1 MIKHKHIQNTGNIF
15 KDLPALETE
24 RLILRQLTFRDVNDV
39 FEYAS
44 MPEVAEHVTWNYH
57 RNIGDSM
64 GFIKSI
70 LHQYEMGLPSPWGIV
85 YKSRNKLIG
94 TGGFHNLH
102 QEYRKAEVGYALSAN
117 FWNMGL
123 MTEALNEMLR
133 FGFDF
138 MQLNRIEALCKVKN
152 TASEKVMQK
161 CNMKFE
167 GILREHMFVK
177 EEFQDLKIYSI
188 LKSEFVLK

>member
-1 MIKHKHIQNTGNIF
+1 MIKSQQIQNTGNIF
-15 KDLPALETE
+15 KDLPVVETP
-24 RLILRQLTFRDVNDV
+24 RLLLRSLTMRDVNDV

-44 MPEVAEHVTWNYH
+44 MPEVSKHVTWDYH

-64 GFIKSI
+64 AFVKSI
-70 LHQYEMGLPSPWGIV
+70 LQQYEQGKPSPWGIV
-85 YKSRNKLIG
+85 YKSQNILIG

-102 QEYRKAEVGYALSAN
+102 SEYRKAEVGYAISAK
-117 FWNMGL
+117 FWNLGL
-123 MTEALNEMLR
+123 MTEALNAMLH
-133 FGFDF
+133 FGFDVLH
-138 MQLNRIEALCKVKN
+138 LNRVEALCKVKN

-177 EEFQDLKIYSI
+177 EEFHDLKIYSI
-188 LKSEFVLK
+188 LKSEFDAE